1 MSGEMELTGDTN
13 ASVENVSA
21 TNDSVTEVQ
30 AQDAPS
36 EKMIPQSQVNAIVGK
51 ARQEAADRAR
61 RELEQSREQSHTPQL
76 GGMKAM
82 SQDEINRMIDQRV
95 EERTHKAYAE
105 QLITDFTGKLKAGAE
120 KHPDFDQVVSELNL
134 PANPALVRWTNGLDN
149 TADVL
154 YDLGKHPEKYANVV
168 MLSNTAPAMAQS
180 LLKRL
185 SDSVKKNEEAVKSE
199 RNVNEPLDHLK
210 PSPTGMDSGN
220 LTVSDLRKQDWLRG

>member
-1 MSGEMELTGDTN
+1 MSEDTEITGSDT
-13 ASVENVSA
+13 SVENVSDTSDSSSA
-21 TNDSVTEVQ
+21 TNT
-30 AQDAPS
+30 AQEAPS

-51 ARQEAADRAR
+51 ARQEAAERVR
-61 RELEQSREQSHTPQL
+61 RELEQSKEQTSTPQL
-76 GGMKAM
+76 GGMKQM
-82 SQDEINRMIDQRV
+82 SQDEINRLIDQRV
-95 EERTHKAYAE
+95 EEKSHKAYAE
-105 QLITDFTGKLKAGAE
+105 QLINDFTGKLKAGAE
-120 KHPDFDQVVSELNL
+120 KHADFDAVVSELNL

-168 MLSNTAPAMAQS
+168 MLANTAPAMAQS

-185 SDSVKKNEEAVKSE
+185 SDSVKKNEEAIKSE